1 MAILAATCLPQVP
14 PERLRAVAQTAEK
27 TGLAELW
34 IWEDCFYGG
43 AFSSASAVLAWTERL
58 PVAIGVLPSPLRGVT
73 LAAMEAATLQRLF
86 PGRITIGVG
95 PGVQRWMGQAGA
107 AVASPVTQLEE
118 YLSALRAL
126 LRGEQLTVDGR
137 YVKLDGV
144 ELDLPPATPPP
155 LLAAAGGPRML
166 AVSGRQADGTVLDS
180 ATTTP
185 DRMRD
190 ARRITGAEAAGA
202 GRDRPHQLVVYLLT
216 LTGPEAERRLA
227 ARGRPGTA
235 AVAGGAEQVA
245 AAVRFWAALGADKVV
260 LHPDPSPGAAAP
272 DPVDFIRFAAEE
284 VQSLLG

>member
-1 MAILAATCLPQVP
+1 MSILAATCLPQVP
-14 PERLRAVAQTAEK
+14 PERLRAVAEAAEK

-34 IWEDCFYGG
+34 MWEDCFWGG
-43 AFSSASAVLAWTERL
+43 AFSSAAAVLAWTERL

-73 LAAMEAATLQRLF
+73 LAAMEAAATQRLF

-95 PGVQRWMGQAGA
+95 PGVQRWMKQAGV
-107 AVASPVTQLEE
+107 AVASPVSQLEE

-126 LRGEQLTVDGR
+126 LGGERLTVDGR

-144 ELDLPPATPPP
+144 ALDAPPLALPP

-166 AVSGRQADGTVLDS
+166 AVSGRRADGTVLDS

-185 DRMRD
+185 DRLRE
-190 ARRITGAEAAGA
+190 ARRITSAEAGPANRGH
-202 GRDRPHQLVVYLLT
+202 PHQIVVYLLT
-216 LTGPEAERRLA
+216 ITGPDAERRLA
-227 ARGRPGTA
+227 ALGRAGTA

-260 LHPDPSPGAAAP
+260 LHPDPSPGAVVP
-272 DPVDFIRFAAEE
+272 DPVEFIRFTAQE
-284 VQSLLG
+284 VQPLLE